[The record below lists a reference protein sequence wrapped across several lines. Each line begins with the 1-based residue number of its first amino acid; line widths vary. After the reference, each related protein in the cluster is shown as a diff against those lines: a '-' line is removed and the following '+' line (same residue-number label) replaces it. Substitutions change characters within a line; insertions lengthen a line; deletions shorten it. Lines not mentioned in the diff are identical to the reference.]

1 MALSVQPA
9 RRCRGL
15 LGCIIMGSDTSTL
28 ERETIL
34 TSSKYTAPQALG
46 KTMEDLRQHASTT
59 FGAAALISLPVPFV
73 AVYAAVRP
81 TYFSTTVQTVV
92 NTVVAWWVAYAII
105 LATKAYAVESDP
117 GVMGAVGQSR
127 SGLVRYGLTR
137 IVLGILIVL
146 AGIVAVVI
154 GGFILSLAAPGL
166 LSAPPSLETMA
177 GVLLVMGP
185 LVILALLLVYLRY
198 GLAPVAGAIEQQ
210 GVGASL
216 RRSKQVTKG
225 HRWDFLLLLFIV
237 WVFTIIIGILVQ
249 GPAQMVA
256 QQPTAIGDM
265 DPQNLSFDT
274 LMNRALQLPP
284 PASPPAALV
293 IAVSTYL
300 SLLILEAVIA
310 GAFARFY
317 LALTGG
323 DEPPSTGER
332 GSDEPTRSTE
342 DPAASAGYPAGP
354 HPDPPEQATSSG

>member
-1 MALSVQPA
+1 M
-9 RRCRGL
+9 
-15 LGCIIMGSDTSTL
+15 
-28 ERETIL
+28 

-46 KTMEDLRQHASTT
+46 KTLEDLRQHASTT

-105 LATKAYAVESDP
+105 LATKGYAAGSDP
-117 GVMGAVGQSR
+117 GIMGAVGQSR
-127 SGLVRYGLTR
+127 SGLVRYGLAR

-146 AGIVAVVI
+146 AAIVAAVI
-154 GGFILSLAAPGL
+154 GGVILSLLAPGL
-166 LSAPPSLETMA
+166 LNAPPSLETMA
-177 GVLLVMGP
+177 AVLLVMGP
-185 LVILALLLVYLRY
+185 LVILALLFVYLRY
-198 GLAPVAGAIEQQ
+198 GLAPVAGAIEQR
-210 GVGASL
+210 GVGAGL

-225 HRWDFLLLLFIV
+225 HRWDFLLLLLIV
-237 WVFTIIIGILVQ
+237 WVFTIIIQVLVQ
-249 GPAQMVA
+249 GPAQMVV

-265 DPQNLSFDT
+265 DPQSLSFDAV
-274 LMNRALQLPP
+274 MNRVLQLPP

-317 LALTGG
+317 LALTGV
-323 DEPPSTGER
+323 DEPPPTADR
-332 GSDEPTRSTE
+332 GSDEPAQSTE
-342 DPAASAGYPAGP
+342 GSGNSAGSAGP
-354 HPDPPEQATSSG
+354 HPDSPEQATSG